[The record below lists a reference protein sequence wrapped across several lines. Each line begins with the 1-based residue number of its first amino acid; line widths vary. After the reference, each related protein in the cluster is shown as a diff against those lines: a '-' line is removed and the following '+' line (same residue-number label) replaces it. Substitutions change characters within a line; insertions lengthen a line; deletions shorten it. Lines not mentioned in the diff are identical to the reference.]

1 MTFREMTVEDLEQ
14 VVEIENRLFSD
25 PWTKEVFLLFLPK
38 KYNVFVIEEKEKYWL
53 TVACRRFLMRA
64 IF

>member
-25 PWTKEVFLLFLPK
+25 PWTKKVFLLFLPK
-38 KYNVFVIEEKEKYWL
+38 KIQ
-53 TVACRRFLMRA
+53 CFLS
-64 IF
+64 

>member
-25 PWTKEVFLLFLPK
+25 PWTYQR
-38 KYNVFVIEEKEKYWL
+38 KYNVF
-53 TVACRRFLMRA
+53 CHRRKRKNTGLL
-64 IF
+64 